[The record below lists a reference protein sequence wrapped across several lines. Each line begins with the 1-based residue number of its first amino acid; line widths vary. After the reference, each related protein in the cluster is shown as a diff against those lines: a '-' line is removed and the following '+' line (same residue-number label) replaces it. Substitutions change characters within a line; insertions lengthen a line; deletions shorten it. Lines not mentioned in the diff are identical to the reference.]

1 MKQVQAVVRPERLDA
16 VKSALVEAGINGMT
30 VEQVRGF
37 GQQLGHLEVY
47 RGVKK
52 EAQLLAK
59 VMITTVVNDEKLDA
73 VIDAIQSAART
84 GEIGDGKIIV
94 SPAQESIRIRTGE
107 AGAVALT

>member
-59 VMITTVVNDEKLDA
+59 VMITTVVNDDRLDA
-73 VIDAIQSAART
+73 VLEAIQAAART